1 VTDCIIENRAE
12 DIPFSYILSDLLT
25 QNLAQ
30 HPNKMKVFKKLEAS
44 VAIDLPDIEVTVTLF
59 FQKGMLRLEKG
70 MVGEPELIIRTD
82 SDKVMDLNTVSI
94 RWGLPYYFDEAGR
107 RVLKHM
113 VTGKLKVK
121 GLLSHPVKLTRL
133 IKIMSVV

>member
-1 VTDCIIENRAE
+1 
-12 DIPFSYILSDLLT
+12 
-25 QNLAQ
+25 
-30 HPNKMKVFKKLEAS
+30 MKVFKKLEAS